1 MSRDF
6 RSALLDYEKQTQGKT
21 QAKSRWLSCVE
32 DLNDYYH
39 GFTFALGYIWVTK
52 AFDTGIIP
60 FVSKRYTM
68 LLFLNRRSSRVV
80 NMDNSSQNLS
90 SACFRHF

>member
-52 AFDTGIIP
+52 AFDAGIIP
-60 FVSKRYTM
+60 FVSKIYNA
-68 LLFLNRRSSRVV
+68 FI
-80 NMDNSSQNLS
+80 SQ
-90 SACFRHF
+90 